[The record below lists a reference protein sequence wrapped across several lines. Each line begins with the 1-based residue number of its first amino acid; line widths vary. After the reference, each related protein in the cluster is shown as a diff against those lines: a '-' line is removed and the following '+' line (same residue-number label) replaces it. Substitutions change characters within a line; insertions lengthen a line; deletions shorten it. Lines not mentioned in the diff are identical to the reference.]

1 MSGFYIEVDKD
12 DLKYIQ
18 KKFSGAQKNVT
29 RVLRN
34 AINQTAT
41 VSLKKIKAG
50 KSTGYTIKA
59 GEFNKEIQV
68 QRANAAH
75 LDATIKSKGEPR
87 TILQFKTTTPKYGIK
102 TDITK
107 TGLKKL
113 VNSAGAKAFIGTGG
127 KVDGRPVQRETEK
140 RYPLR
145 ILHSNSV
152 PMMVKKIYEGER
164 GGQGDMQPF
173 VQKTLHEKIMQQV
186 EKLI

>member
-1 MSGFYIEVDKD
+1 MSGFYIEVNKK

-18 KKFSGAQKNVT
+18 KKFDGAQKNVT

-41 VSLKKIKAG
+41 ESLKKIKAG
-50 KSTGYTIKA
+50 RSGGYTVKA
-59 GEFNKEIQV
+59 RAFNKEIQI
-68 QRANAAH
+68 QRANAGH
-75 LDATIKSKGEPR
+75 LDATIKSKGRPR
-87 TILQFKTTTPKYGIK
+87 TLQQFKISKPKSGIK
-102 TDITK
+102 ADVTRS
-107 TGLKKL
+107 GLKQL
-113 VNSAGAKAFIGTGG
+113 VNSAGAKAFMIPGG
-127 KVDGRPVQRETEK
+127 EGGLVAQRETRHRLPIK
-140 RYPLR
+140 